1 MIRVYEF
8 LLRPTSGQKR
18 DIHALRKMARDLT
31 NAAISER
38 REAWLT
44 TDFAHRMI
52 TGRDGERRSVYRH
65 VGKGTSISYVAQSAH
80 LKEIRAND
88 PDGLGRW
95 SFSTQQQVIR
105 RVNKSYQGFFRRV
118 KAGETPGYPRFKP
131 LNRVTS
137 VDMVNGDGAKWDST
151 PNDRLRVYVQG
162 VGHIKVH
169 AHRAIPQD
177 ANIKSL
183 SLKFDGNKIY
193 VRAVCHTN
201 KMRVITNTGKSVG
214 IDMGV
219 NPAFLTASDG
229 FTVPSPRHFRKN
241 EKHTANLQRAVDRSK
256 RGSGNRKRKVT
267 QLRAAQS
274 KTARQRRDFHHKV
287 ALMLITNYDVIV
299 REDLQASNMSRT
311 PKPKPD
317 PNKDGTY
324 LPNGAAAKAG
334 LNKSIHDAGWGTFFL
349 ILDAKAEEAGCQVV
363 KVSPKHTSQ
372 KCEKCHHIDPASRNG
387 RNFCCTRCGHTTDAD
402 EQASRTVL
410 RLGLESW
417 QDQTAHA
424 A

>member
-1 MIRVYEF
+1 
-8 LLRPTSGQKR
+8 
-18 DIHALRKMARDLT
+18 
-31 NAAISER
+31 
-38 REAWLT
+38 
-44 TDFAHRMI
+44 
-52 TGRDGERRSVYRH
+52 
-65 VGKGTSISYVAQSAH
+65 
-80 LKEIRAND
+80 
-88 PDGLGRW
+88 
-95 SFSTQQQVIR
+95 
-105 RVNKSYQGFFRRV
+105 
-118 KAGETPGYPRFKP
+118 
-131 LNRVTS
+131 
-137 VDMVNGDGAKWDST
+137 
-151 PNDRLRVYVQG
+151 
-162 VGHIKVH
+162 
-169 AHRAIPQD
+169 
-177 ANIKSL
+177 
-183 SLKFDGNKIY
+183 
-193 VRAVCHTN
+193 
-201 KMRVITNTGKSVG
+201 MRVITNTGKSVG

-219 NPAFLTASDG
+219 NTAFLTASDG

-372 KCEKCHHIDPASRNG
+372 KCEKCHHIDPASRDG